1 MHLSLSPLSLDKAYT
16 RSLLLTRPR
25 YHDSFLRLRDNQP
38 SDVLYAG
45 NTGNGLPYISL
56 TAPPVLPL
64 QKGDDPTAFKKN
76 TRAMFGSVMRYLAG
90 IHDAWER
97 RYPDNHDRISRLSVP
112 TQLQCTRGD
121 LASLATIPVDYAV
134 PIVALIID
142 CTHSTKWTVS
152 ACMVTTRMHGSC
164 TMFAAVIPSPSSA
177 RRVRFR
183 FSWGHGLHDPCMGR
197 TGSRA
202 EVQ

>member
-1 MHLSLSPLSLDKAYT
+1 
-16 RSLLLTRPR
+16 
-25 YHDSFLRLRDNQP
+25 
-38 SDVLYAG
+38 
-45 NTGNGLPYISL
+45 
-56 TAPPVLPL
+56 
-64 QKGDDPTAFKKN
+64 
-76 TRAMFGSVMRYLAG
+76 MFGSVMRYLAG

-164 TMFAAVIPSPSSA
+164 TMFAAVIPSSSSA
-177 RRVRFR
+177 RRVQFR

-197 TGSRA
+197 NGSLSFCSPRGVYRTTGTGPTRRDVCTHA
-202 EVQ
+202 EVALFRGGACSISPAIRVAWGHVDSSCYQGYLGGCR

>member
-1 MHLSLSPLSLDKAYT
+1 MMFDVTCMGGFQNYSHTRACGECHPAVLSSVHIRCTDLEMACQSE
-16 RSLLLTRPR
+16 
-25 YHDSFLRLRDNQP
+25 
-38 SDVLYAG
+38 
-45 NTGNGLPYISL
+45 
-56 TAPPVLPL
+56 
-64 QKGDDPTAFKKN
+64 KGDDPTAFKKN
-76 TRAMFGSVMRYLAG
+76 TRAMFGSVMRYLTG

-97 RYPDNHDRISRLSVP
+97 RYPDNHDRISRLSVA
-112 TQLQCTRGD
+112 QLQCTRGD

-164 TMFAAVIPSPSSA
+164 TMFAAVIPSSSSA
-177 RRVRFR
+177 RRVQFR

-197 TGSRA
+197 NGSRA
-202 EVQ
+202 EAQ